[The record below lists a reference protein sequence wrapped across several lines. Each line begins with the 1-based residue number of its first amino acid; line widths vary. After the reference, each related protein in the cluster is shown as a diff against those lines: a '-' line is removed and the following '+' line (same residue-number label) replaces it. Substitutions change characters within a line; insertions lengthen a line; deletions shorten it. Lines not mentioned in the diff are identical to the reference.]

1 MSKVS
6 RARAEGVTLLLSTDE
21 FSGLGDDIH
30 LPPQVAQF
38 LEIPQSVVVAEES
51 SSVDF
56 YGVILMGDIG
66 WFKSMT
72 GIGNLSRGCTC

>member
-1 MSKVS
+1 MPTCQSES
-6 RARAEGVTLLLSTDE
+6 GYEYGLQSEGRGVTLLLWMDE

-51 SSVDF
+51 SSIDF
-56 YGVILMGDIG
+56 YAVILMGDIG
-66 WFKSMT
+66 WLKSMT
-72 GIGNLSRGCTC
+72 GY